1 MDQDFFLNC
10 DNNFCNISVQYL
22 LRYPEYLLCNP
33 CTILQNLRMN
43 FVLVNFY
50 ILYFRFSG
58 GLSISVTGQLHWK
71 IILVL
76 AFHLQVSKQNNNKWS
91 EWPKFSCLTDM
102 KTSWYYI
109 LSMSNQAPNNFT
121 LLFQSFQILLAAA
134 INFPSSG
141 DKNLN

>member
-1 MDQDFFLNC
+1 MDQEFFWIMTK
-10 DNNFCNISVQYL
+10 ISVKYL
-22 LRYPEYLLCNP
+22 LRYPQYLLCNP
-33 CTILQNLRMN
+33 YTILPNLRMN

-50 ILYFRFSG
+50 ILYFLFSG
-58 GLSISVTGQLHWK
+58 GLSISVTRQLHWK
-71 IILVL
+71 IIVVL
-76 AFHLQVSKQNNNKWS
+76 AFHLQVSKQNNKKRPK
-91 EWPKFSCLTDM
+91 WPKFSCLTAM